1 MVQEEEFE
9 NLTLN
14 QKQNR
19 LKDVIQEI
27 NKVNKDKLIN
37 GSFEISDITYY
48 KLDNGKI
55 FYEVEVTSKDENGKT
70 YTSTELYQATKSD
83 DSNLAN
89 DKSDDLS
96 DNSISKT
103 SYKKVDIAHYDENK
117 ILSILQHIMEFLKN
131 NLNLILKLMVIKIL
145 HKLNK

>member
-9 NLTLN
+9 NLTLD

-48 KLDNGKI
+48 KLDNGKV
-55 FYEVEVTSKDENGKT
+55 FYEVEVT
-70 YTSTELYQATKSD
+70 
-83 DSNLAN
+83 
-89 DKSDDLS
+89 
-96 DNSISKT
+96 
-103 SYKKVDIAHYDENK
+103 NK
-117 ILSILQHIMEFLKN
+117 NEDGG
-131 NLNLILKLMVIKIL
+131 
-145 HKLNK
+145 NK